1 MNKLTDN
8 LSEKQRELLKN
19 FFKILVEENEKINLT
34 SITEEKEVYI
44 KHFEDSLSGAE
55 FFPAGAKVIEIGSG
69 GGFPSIPLKIA
80 RDDLNFTLLEA
91 TGKKCEYLKKTGEK
105 LGFNGFIVLN
115 GRAEDYG
122 KKPLYREKFDVV
134 TARAVARL
142 NSLAEYCIPF
152 VKVGGFFIA
161 YKGDAEE
168 EIREAE
174 KAIEVLGCEKV
185 EEKIFELSENYGKRR
200 VIVYK
205 KVKNTPPEY
214 PRGNGKEKKNPIKAE
229 SLVGNR
235 QLNKS

>member
-1 MNKLTDN
+1 M
-8 LSEKQRELLKN
+8 
-19 FFKILVEENEKINLT
+19 
-34 SITEEKEVYI
+34 
-44 KHFEDSLSGAE
+44 
-55 FFPAGAKVIEIGSG
+55 
-69 GGFPSIPLKIA
+69 
-80 RDDLNFTLLEA
+80 
-91 TGKKCEYLKKTGEK
+91 KKTGEK

-122 KKPLYREKFDVV
+122 KNPLYREKFDVV

-142 NSLAEYCIPF
+142 NSLAEYCISF

-174 KAIEVLGCEKV
+174 KAIGVLGCEKV

-205 KVKNTPPEY
+205 KVKKTPPEY
-214 PRGNGKEKKNPIKAE
+214 PRGNGKEKKNPIK
-229 SLVGNR
+229 
-235 QLNKS
+235 

>member
-1 MNKLTDN
+1 MVFHQSPHIWILPDRYHLPETPA
-8 LSEKQRELLKN
+8 LSA
-19 FFKILVEENEKINLT
+19 
-34 SITEEKEVYI
+34 
-44 KHFEDSLSGAE
+44 LS
-55 FFPAGAKVIEIGSG
+55 
-69 GGFPSIPLKIA
+69 FPSIPLKIA

-105 LGFNGFIVLN
+105 LGFNDFIVLN

-122 KKPLYREKFDVV
+122 KNPLYREKFDVA

-152 VKVGGFFIA
+152 VKVGGLFIA

-185 EEKIFELSENYGKRR
+185 EEKIFKLSENYGKRR

>member
-1 MNKLTDN
+1 MKIINF
-8 LSEKQRELLKN
+8 QVREQ
-19 FFKILVEENEKINLT
+19 
-34 SITEEKEVYI
+34 KEVYI

-122 KKPLYREKFDVV
+122 KNPLYREKFDVV

-152 VKVGGFFIA
+152 VKVGGLFIA

>member
-1 MNKLTDN
+1 MNNLTDN
-8 LSEKQRELLKN
+8 LSEKQRELLKK

-55 FFPAGAKVIEIGSG
+55 FFPDGAKVIEIGSG

-80 RDDLNFTLLEA
+80 REDLKFILLEA
-91 TGKKCEYLKKTGEK
+91 TGKKCEYLKRTGAK
-105 LGFNGFIVLN
+105 LGFKNFEVLN

-122 KKPLYREKFDVV
+122 KNPLYREKFDVA

-142 NSLAEYCIPF
+142 NSLAEYCVPF

-168 EIREAE
+168 EIKEAE
-174 KAIEVLGCEKV
+174 KAIKVLGCEKV
-185 EEKIFELSENYGKRR
+185 EEKTFELSENHGKRS

-205 KVKNTPPEY
+205 KVKKTPTEY
-214 PRGNGKEKKNPIKAE
+214 PRGNGKEKKSPIK
-229 SLVGNR
+229 
-235 QLNKS
+235 